1 MSPPCAPRC
10 RASRWI
16 PCSGRSKSAP
26 ADHQT
31 SRPILMNQIVKGP
44 DGKATYE
51 IKQVFPGSEVMPPVD
66 PACKM

>member
-1 MSPPCAPRC
+1 MSGLKMDTVLGPAEV
-10 RASRWI
+10 RA
-16 PCSGRSKSAP
+16 

-51 IKQVFPGSEVMPPVD
+51 IKKVFAGSEVMPPED